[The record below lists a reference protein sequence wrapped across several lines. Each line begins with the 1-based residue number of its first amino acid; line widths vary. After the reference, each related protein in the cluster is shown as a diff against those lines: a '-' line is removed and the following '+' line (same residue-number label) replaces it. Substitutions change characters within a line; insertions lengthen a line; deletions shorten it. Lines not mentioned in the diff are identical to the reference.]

1 LSSWNAWRKKTER
14 GDGKG
19 TGKEAPWGWFR
30 SNCRLNDLRH
40 TKRWELHQ
48 AGTDECRERA
58 KHSEKPRTARLLSG
72 NEETFDNSISGK
84 RQTREFV
91 TSYVGRKG

>member
-1 LSSWNAWRKKTER
+1 MSA
-14 GDGKG
+14 GK
-19 TGKEAPWGWFR
+19 
-30 SNCRLNDLRH
+30 
-40 TKRWELHQ
+40 
-48 AGTDECRERA
+48 A
-58 KHSEKPRTARLLSG
+58 KHSEKPRIARLPSG